1 MPVVGYPSSGVSKVK
16 TLQTTGYFT
25 TSTVKTGI
33 THYSFYGYEDITS
46 AYQNVNVVEI
56 DLNNTA
62 YKINFLKTTSRTTTS
77 AVGISNN
84 AIVAVNAAY
93 EQDAVYCR
101 TNGVNHSEVTI
112 RPDDEDQDKARRFW
126 KHEAAL
132 VGDGKRKIGIIHG
145 AKGTSNVT
153 DGGYQAIEVYKQLAE
168 RNIFASSP
176 MLIDDYDPV
185 GTRFVPAEYDYWTT
199 SQFKSAFDSEDYRCH
214 QGVRHP
220 RTAVALTADND
231 LLLITVDG
239 RYSGRAEGMSA
250 RELTKFIAKHF
261 NPRWAINM
269 DGGGSTS
276 LYIKGKSSSTDGIVN
291 HVCNTDSTWDTPVE
305 RKLVTF
311 LLVQYDN

>member
-1 MPVVGYPSSGVSKVK
+1 MPVVGYPSSGVSKK
-16 TLQTTGYFT
+16 TTLQTTGYFT
-25 TSTVKTGI
+25 TTTVETGI
-33 THYSFYGYEDITS
+33 THYSFYGYDDVTR
-46 AYQNVNVVEI
+46 ANQNVNVVEI
-56 DLNNTA
+56 DLNNPA
-62 YKINFLKTTSRTTTS
+62 YKINFLYTGRSTTS
-77 AVGISNN
+77 AVGKSNN

-112 RPDDEDQDKARRFW
+112 RPDDTDEDKARRFW

-132 VGDGKRKIGIIHG
+132 VGDGERKIGMIHG
-145 AKGTSNVT
+145 AKGTSNIT
-153 DGGYQAIEVYKQLAE
+153 DGGFQAIEVYKKLTE
-168 RNIFASSP
+168 KNIFASSP
-176 MLIDDYDPV
+176 MLIDDYDLV
-185 GTRFVPAEYDYWTT
+185 GTRFVPAIYDSWSIEDFTD
-199 SQFKSAFDSEDYRCH
+199 AFHSEDYRRH

-250 RELTKFIAKHF
+250 RELTRFIARHF

-291 HVCNTDSTWDTPVE
+291 HVCNTGSTWDTPVE
-305 RKLVTF
+305 RT
-311 LLVQYDN
+311 

>member
-33 THYSFYGYEDITS
+33 THYSFYGYDDITR
-46 AYQNVNVVEI
+46 ANQNVNVVEI
-56 DLNNTA
+56 DLDNPA
-62 YKINFLKTTSRTTTS
+62 YKIDFYYTGRSTTSS
-77 AVGISNN
+77 VGKSTD
-84 AIVAVNAAY
+84 AIVAINAAY
-93 EQDAVYCR
+93 EQDAIYNR
-101 TNGVNHSEVTI
+101 TDGINHSQVTI
-112 RPDDEDQDKARRFW
+112 RPDDTDQDKARRFW
-126 KHEAAL
+126 KHEAAI
-132 VGDGKRKIGIIHG
+132 VGDGARKIGFING
-145 AKGTSNVT
+145 AKGTSNIT
-153 DGGYQAIEVYKQLAE
+153 DGGFQAIEVYKKLTE
-168 RNIFASSP
+168 KNIFASAP
-176 MLIDDYDPV
+176 MLIDDFEQV
-185 GTRFVPAEYDYWTT
+185 GTRFVPAEYDGWTA
-199 SQFKSAFDSEDYRCH
+199 SMFKNNFHSEDYRRH

-239 RYSGRAEGMSA
+239 RFSGQAEGMSA

-291 HVCNTDSTWDTPVE
+291 HVCNTGSTWDTPVE
-305 RKLVTF
+305 RNLNTF

>member
-1 MPVVGYPSSGVSKVK
+1 MPVVGYPSSGVSKVT

-25 TSTVKTGI
+25 TSTLQTGI
-33 THYSFYGYEDITS
+33 IHYSFYGYDDITK
-46 AYQNVNVVEI
+46 ANQNVNVVEI
-56 DLNNTA
+56 DLNNPV
-62 YKINFLKTTSRTTTS
+62 YKINFLYTGRSTTSY
-77 AVGISNN
+77 VGKQNN

-112 RPDDEDQDKARRFW
+112 RPDDTDEDKARRFW

-132 VGDGKRKIGIIHG
+132 VGDGERKIGMIHG

-153 DGGYQAIEVYKQLAE
+153 DGGYQAIEVYKQLKE
-168 RNIFASSP
+168 KNIFASSP
-176 MLIDDYDPV
+176 MLIDDYDQV
-185 GTRFVPAEYDYWTT
+185 GTRFVPAQYDNWTI
-199 SQFKSAFDSEDYRCH
+199 SQFNSNFHSEDYRRH

-239 RYSGRAEGMSA
+239 RYSGKAEGMSA

-276 LYIKGKSSSTDGIVN
+276 LYIKGKSSSTNDIVN
-291 HVCNTDSTWDTPVE
+291 HVCNDGSTWDKPAE
-305 RKLVTF
+305 RNLTTF